1 MLGLAKENQNW
12 VNALKN
18 WKLSLVSIIGITAFW
33 ILFTLAFAAIS
44 GDFKANFLKVGAWI
58 FVCFVAPTFIAP
70 IIYFILKIKNY
81 YIFTMCFYYGT
92 LAIVAF
98 VHKFI
103 SPVENAD
110 QVIVCFLVSFIVC
123 YVVNKIIELEKKVAE
138 LLCYKNTAEPY
149 MDFFKQKADKCG
161 MGMHD
166 YLEAIKEFEKEY
178 GESGAEPGNG
188 THKGAGH

>member
-1 MLGLAKENQNW
+1 MD
-12 VNALKN
+12 
-18 WKLSLVSIIGITAFW
+18 IC
-33 ILFTLAFAAIS
+33 LFCCSYFYCS
-44 GDFKANFLKVGAWI
+44 NYF
-58 FVCFVAPTFIAP
+58 
-70 IIYFILKIKNY
+70 FILKTKNY
-81 YIFTMCFYYGT
+81 YIFTICFYYGA
-92 LAIVAF
+92 LAIIAF

-110 QVIVCFLVSFIVC
+110 QVIVCFLISFIVC

-149 MDFFKQKADKCG
+149 MVFFKQKADKCG

-178 GESGAEPGNG
+178 GKSGAEPGND
-188 THKGAGH
+188 THKGVGN